1 MSSWFTD
8 LAGKAENILN
18 KIDQNAA
25 SVLQKTDRDLLL
37 EVKTGD
43 GITNGIIE
51 ERIKTNPPSIRN
63 ISSNALKL
71 PKSPKKTLYLSSERT
86 PRFDGGEPIKNDTKL
101 LSAVNILVNGDDG
114 SKLNLASNASSS
126 SRRSSCSSRTEGI
139 QTVIEYPIAKHS
151 MEVPNSGIMNKSAS
165 SSSLQSAAEEKNEM
179 IASRIV
185 LAQLKGERDLMKT
198 EIVDLKNQLAIAQK
212 EDVVSEL
219 TVTCDQ
225 LVADKENLQRKLDEI
240 EELNNGYV
248 KTISQFEVSVAKM
261 HESITD
267 LNEKLS
273 MAKTETE
280 QAEFEL
286 QQYRSRA
293 QHTLQMKDELI
304 AELKSIHSKNETTDD
319 ADIDAQ
325 CKQIE
330 LVSLKQERD
339 SFLEEI
345 NMLRN
350 QLNASKQIIST
361 FEERMHEIEG
371 RANDNEK
378 TLTNAMKQEK
388 MKYSQLEETMRTQA
402 KELKVVRDELK
413 RQQALTSTKLHEK
426 YEIFLSI

>member
-1 MSSWFTD
+1 
-8 LAGKAENILN
+8 
-18 KIDQNAA
+18 
-25 SVLQKTDRDLLL
+25 
-37 EVKTGD
+37 
-43 GITNGIIE
+43 
-51 ERIKTNPPSIRN
+51 
-63 ISSNALKL
+63 
-71 PKSPKKTLYLSSERT
+71 
-86 PRFDGGEPIKNDTKL
+86 
-101 LSAVNILVNGDDG
+101 
-114 SKLNLASNASSS
+114 
-126 SRRSSCSSRTEGI
+126 
-139 QTVIEYPIAKHS
+139 
-151 MEVPNSGIMNKSAS
+151 
-165 SSSLQSAAEEKNEM
+165 
-179 IASRIV
+179 
-185 LAQLKGERDLMKT
+185 
-198 EIVDLKNQLAIAQK
+198 
-212 EDVVSEL
+212 
-219 TVTCDQ
+219 
-225 LVADKENLQRKLDEI
+225 
-240 EELNNGYV
+240 
-248 KTISQFEVSVAKM
+248 
-261 HESITD
+261 
-267 LNEKLS
+267 

-361 FEERMHEIEG
+361 FEEKMHAFEG

-388 MKYSQLEETMRTQA
+388 MKYSQLEETLRTQA